1 MIAGFAGQVGE
12 SIFGLIYPLFESSF
26 TRSAALENYYRFA
39 PLDLLSLLQVIFSNY
54 EKIY

>member
-1 MIAGFAGQVGE
+1 MISEFAGRVDE
-12 SIFGLIYPLFESSF
+12 LIFGLIYPLFESSF

-39 PLDLLSLLQVIFSNY
+39 PLDLLSLLQVIFLNV

>member
-1 MIAGFAGQVGE
+1 MIAGFAGRVGE
-12 SIFGLIYPLFESSF
+12 LIFELIYPLFESSF
-26 TRSAALENYYRFA
+26 THSAALENYYRFV

>member
-26 TRSAALENYYRFA
+26 TRSAALENYYRFV